1 MYKGQ
6 LEQPSPSRVHPGEHA
21 VKKVV
26 DPYAPRGPKPRK
38 QASSVAGGSRSGGGG
53 EGSSSVARGALG
65 AVVPPSADSL
75 QKSATDRILNQ
86 SDTLGGPVPVGSE
99 SETGPVWA
107 SGEPPIESDASVPLS
122 GASQSP
128 DGDEDDDM
136 LPTDG
141 IEAGRYAYES
151 LLALARRDVNTF
163 NEFVLKDEET
173 GADIEQARIH
183 LEMQAT
189 YDREDFMIVL
199 AHPESGKALPLDA
212 EIATPSGWVAMGDL
226 RVGDEVLGGDGRA
239 CRVLFTT
246 PTMLDHALYDV
257 VLDDGAVVRAD
268 AEHRWL
274 VRDSGRWKNGR
285 RSTSST
291 RVVTTVDMLGSL
303 SLGDGRARW
312 AIPVAG
318 PLERHERDLPVPP
331 YVLGAW
337 LGDGDADAAWLTFH
351 EDDREVW
358 DRCLRLIG
366 SPGGR
371 VIPDARRSKVMRG
384 QLEPLAEGRVSSLR
398 RALGAIGVRGDKHIP
413 RSYLDASIAQRE
425 ELLAGLLD
433 TDGSISRKGSRVELS
448 SSSKA
453 LADGVLKLV
462 RSLGFKA
469 TVREGAAML
478 EGREVGRRWRVSFTA
493 TRQVFRLA
501 RKAARVEERES
512 IGARLAWRQV
522 VDVRPAPTAP
532 VRCIRVSSIDS
543 TFVTGREACAVTHN
557 TQQFAVGRTL
567 FELGNNP
574 DLRTVFLNN
583 GQDGAKKNLSA
594 TKKYLERSKEL
605 RAVFPHL
612 RPGGLWREDAITIE
626 RKSLARDPSIY
637 CLGFHGN
644 ILGARI
650 DRAVV
655 DDLLDYENT
664 RSAPARA
671 DTSSWF
677 RRTFMTRLTSGA
689 KMVFLTNAW
698 HEEDLAHELG
708 EGGWVTLRYPVLDEA
723 GNPTWPERWPLH
735 RIRQVRKTQANEL
748 EFARMY
754 MCEPRDPGAMS
765 FRPEWLR
772 AALRL
777 GMGYRFVDNIGE
789 PPSGTLIVTGCD
801 LGASRKMT
809 GGATTMFTIAVH
821 PSGMRQLVAARA
833 GRWSGGDVMRNLSDV
848 ADRFG
853 GVIVVEDNGIQ
864 KHIVDLA
871 NEEGS
876 SISVPVLPFYT
887 GRNKYDEVLG
897 IDAMAAEFEANRW
910 RLPSG
915 RNGKDVPDEV
925 RRLLGE
931 MRAYVPGAHPGDRL
945 MGLWFARTWALRRL
959 RGMQTRKGEVRARII
974 GGHEGLPSSLPR
986 RADAATISDR
996 IRRLTAG
1003 R

>member
-1 MYKGQ
+1 
-6 LEQPSPSRVHPGEHA
+6 
-21 VKKVV
+21 
-26 DPYAPRGPKPRK
+26 
-38 QASSVAGGSRSGGGG
+38 
-53 EGSSSVARGALG
+53 
-65 AVVPPSADSL
+65 
-75 QKSATDRILNQ
+75 
-86 SDTLGGPVPVGSE
+86 
-99 SETGPVWA
+99 
-107 SGEPPIESDASVPLS
+107 VPLS

-128 DGDEDDDM
+128 GGDEDDDM

-199 AHPESGKALPLDA
+199 AHPESGK
-212 EIATPSGWVAMGDL
+212 
-226 RVGDEVLGGDGRA
+226 
-239 CRVLFTT
+239 
-246 PTMLDHALYDV
+246 
-257 VLDDGAVVRAD
+257 
-268 AEHRWL
+268 
-274 VRDSGRWKNGR
+274 
-285 RSTSST
+285 
-291 RVVTTVDMLGSL
+291 
-303 SLGDGRARW
+303 
-312 AIPVAG
+312 
-318 PLERHERDLPVPP
+318 
-331 YVLGAW
+331 
-337 LGDGDADAAWLTFH
+337 
-351 EDDREVW
+351 
-358 DRCLRLIG
+358 
-366 SPGGR
+366 
-371 VIPDARRSKVMRG
+371 
-384 QLEPLAEGRVSSLR
+384 
-398 RALGAIGVRGDKHIP
+398 
-413 RSYLDASIAQRE
+413 
-425 ELLAGLLD
+425 
-433 TDGSISRKGSRVELS
+433 
-448 SSSKA
+448 
-453 LADGVLKLV
+453 
-462 RSLGFKA
+462 
-469 TVREGAAML
+469 
-478 EGREVGRRWRVSFTA
+478 
-493 TRQVFRLA
+493 
-501 RKAARVEERES
+501 
-512 IGARLAWRQV
+512 
-522 VDVRPAPTAP
+522 
-532 VRCIRVSSIDS
+532 
-543 TFVTGREACAVTHN
+543 

-594 TKKYLERSKEL
+594 TKKYLERSTEL

-626 RKSLARDPSIY
+626 RASLARDPSIY

-853 GVIVVEDNGIQ
+853 GFIVVEDNGIQ